1 MLLERVE
8 IVGFRGIN
16 RLSLMLEQNN
26 VLIGENAWGKSS
38 LLDAL
43 TLLLSPEFDLYHFVR
58 DDFWFPPGDIQGREH
73 HLHIILTFRETEPG
87 RHRVRRFR
95 PLQRCW
101 VPCDDGYHRVFY
113 RLEGE
118 LAEDDSVMTLRSF
131 IDGEGEAL
139 VLEEIDELARH
150 LVRLMPV
157 LRLRDAR
164 FMRRIHNGTVPHSP
178 QIEITAR
185 QLDFLS
191 RELVSH
197 PQNLSDGQIRQGLSA
212 MVQLLEHYF
221 AEQSSAQT
229 RHRLMRRRS
238 HDEQRSWR
246 YLDIIN
252 RMIDKPGG
260 RSHRVILLGLFAT
273 LLQAKG
279 TVRLDRDARPL
290 LLIEDPET
298 RLHPIMLSVAWHL
311 LNLLPLQR
319 VTTTNSGELLSLT
332 PVEQVCRLVRESTR
346 VSAWRLGPGG
356 MNAEESRR
364 IAFHIRFNRAS
375 SLFARCWLLVEGET
389 ETWVI
394 NELAR
399 QCGHHFDAEGVK
411 VIEFA
416 QSGLKPLIKFARRM
430 GIQWHVLVDGDG
442 EDSALLKRALAG
454 MIDLMPA
461 SMALLAP
468 NVNSY
473 RRFQPGMYVP
483 TQASWG
489 HNNRTVALRIPC
501 GERQNHRVEYRVAG
515 ADANPYLVM
524 AAIFAGILHGLDNPQ
539 LPLQEEVEGNGL
551 EQEGLPFPIRQSD
564 ALWEFMQ
571 NDHLRE
577 RLGERFCHVFHA
589 CKHDELLQFE
599 RLITETEIE
608 WMLKNA

>member
-95 PLQRCW
+95 PLQRCS

-430 GIQWHVLVDGDG
+430 GIQWHVLVDGDEAG
-442 EDSALLKRALAG
+442 KKYAATVRGLLNNDRELERDHLTSLPALDMEHFMYRQGFDDVYHRVAQIPDNVPMNMRRVITKAIHRSSKPDLAIEVAMEAGRRGVDAVPTLLKKMFSRVLWLARGRA
-454 MIDLMPA
+454 D
-461 SMALLAP
+461 
-468 NVNSY
+468 
-473 RRFQPGMYVP
+473 
-483 TQASWG
+483 
-489 HNNRTVALRIPC
+489 
-501 GERQNHRVEYRVAG
+501 
-515 ADANPYLVM
+515 
-524 AAIFAGILHGLDNPQ
+524 
-539 LPLQEEVEGNGL
+539 
-551 EQEGLPFPIRQSD
+551 
-564 ALWEFMQ
+564 
-571 NDHLRE
+571 
-577 RLGERFCHVFHA
+577 
-589 CKHDELLQFE
+589 
-599 RLITETEIE
+599 
-608 WMLKNA
+608 

>member
-43 TLLLSPEFDLYHFVR
+43 SLLLSPEFDLYHFVR

-118 LAEDDSVMTLRSF
+118 LADDDSVMTLRSF

-139 VLEEIDELARH
+139 AVEDIDDLARH

-197 PQNLSDGQIRQGLSA
+197 PQNLSDGQIREGLSA

-260 RSHRVILLGLFAT
+260 RSHRVILLGLFST

-332 PVEQVCRLVRESTR
+332 PVEQVCRLVRESSR

-356 MNAEESRR
+356 MNAEDSRR

-430 GIQWHVLVDGDG
+430 GIQWHVLVDGDEAG
-442 EDSALLKRALAG
+442 KKYAATVLGLLNNDRELERDHLTSLPAMDMEHFMYRQGFDDVYHRVAQIPDNVPMNMRRVITKAIHRSSKPDLAIEVAMEAGRRGVDAVPTLLKKMFSRVLWLARGRA
-454 MIDLMPA
+454 D
-461 SMALLAP
+461 
-468 NVNSY
+468 
-473 RRFQPGMYVP
+473 
-483 TQASWG
+483 
-489 HNNRTVALRIPC
+489 
-501 GERQNHRVEYRVAG
+501 
-515 ADANPYLVM
+515 
-524 AAIFAGILHGLDNPQ
+524 
-539 LPLQEEVEGNGL
+539 
-551 EQEGLPFPIRQSD
+551 
-564 ALWEFMQ
+564 
-571 NDHLRE
+571 
-577 RLGERFCHVFHA
+577 
-589 CKHDELLQFE
+589 
-599 RLITETEIE
+599 
-608 WMLKNA
+608 

>member
-131 IDGEGEAL
+131 IDGEGEVL

-430 GIQWHVLVDGDG
+430 GIQWHVLVDGDEAG
-442 EDSALLKRALAG
+442 KKYAATVRGLLNNDRELERDHLTSLPALDMEHFMYRQGFDDVYHRVAQIPDNVPMNMRRVITKAIHRSSKPDLAIEVAMEAGRRGVDAVPTLLKKMFSRVLWLARGRA
-454 MIDLMPA
+454 D
-461 SMALLAP
+461 
-468 NVNSY
+468 
-473 RRFQPGMYVP
+473 
-483 TQASWG
+483 
-489 HNNRTVALRIPC
+489 
-501 GERQNHRVEYRVAG
+501 
-515 ADANPYLVM
+515 
-524 AAIFAGILHGLDNPQ
+524 
-539 LPLQEEVEGNGL
+539 
-551 EQEGLPFPIRQSD
+551 
-564 ALWEFMQ
+564 
-571 NDHLRE
+571 
-577 RLGERFCHVFHA
+577 
-589 CKHDELLQFE
+589 
-599 RLITETEIE
+599 
-608 WMLKNA
+608 

>member
-279 TVRLDRDARPL
+279 TVRLARDARPL

-430 GIQWHVLVDGDG
+430 GIQWHVLVDGDEAG
-442 EDSALLKRALAG
+442 KKYAATVRGLLNNDRELERDHLTSLPALDMEHFMYRQGFDDVYHRVAQIPDNVPMNMRRVITKAIHRSSKPDLAIEVAMEAGRRGVDAVPTLLKKMFSRVLWLARGRA
-454 MIDLMPA
+454 D
-461 SMALLAP
+461 
-468 NVNSY
+468 
-473 RRFQPGMYVP
+473 
-483 TQASWG
+483 
-489 HNNRTVALRIPC
+489 
-501 GERQNHRVEYRVAG
+501 
-515 ADANPYLVM
+515 
-524 AAIFAGILHGLDNPQ
+524 
-539 LPLQEEVEGNGL
+539 
-551 EQEGLPFPIRQSD
+551 
-564 ALWEFMQ
+564 
-571 NDHLRE
+571 
-577 RLGERFCHVFHA
+577 
-589 CKHDELLQFE
+589 
-599 RLITETEIE
+599 
-608 WMLKNA
+608 

>member
-260 RSHRVILLGLFAT
+260 RSHRVILLGMFAT

-430 GIQWHVLVDGDG
+430 GIQWHVLVDGDEAG
-442 EDSALLKRALAG
+442 KKYAATVRGLLNNDRELERDHLTSLPALDMEHFMYRQGFDDVYHRVAQIPDNVPMNMRRVITKAIHRSSKPDLAIEVAMEAGRRGVDAVPTLLKKMFSRVLWLARGRA
-454 MIDLMPA
+454 D
-461 SMALLAP
+461 
-468 NVNSY
+468 
-473 RRFQPGMYVP
+473 
-483 TQASWG
+483 
-489 HNNRTVALRIPC
+489 
-501 GERQNHRVEYRVAG
+501 
-515 ADANPYLVM
+515 
-524 AAIFAGILHGLDNPQ
+524 
-539 LPLQEEVEGNGL
+539 
-551 EQEGLPFPIRQSD
+551 
-564 ALWEFMQ
+564 
-571 NDHLRE
+571 
-577 RLGERFCHVFHA
+577 
-589 CKHDELLQFE
+589 
-599 RLITETEIE
+599 
-608 WMLKNA
+608 

>member
-430 GIQWHVLVDGDG
+430 GIEWHVLVDGDEAG
-442 EDSALLKRALAG
+442 KKYAATVRSLLNDDKMLERDHLTALPAMDMEHFMYRQGFDDVYHRVAQLPMNIPMNMRRVITKAIHRSSKPDLAIEVAMEAGRRGVDAIPTLLKKMFSRVLWLARGRA
-454 MIDLMPA
+454 D
-461 SMALLAP
+461 
-468 NVNSY
+468 
-473 RRFQPGMYVP
+473 
-483 TQASWG
+483 
-489 HNNRTVALRIPC
+489 
-501 GERQNHRVEYRVAG
+501 
-515 ADANPYLVM
+515 
-524 AAIFAGILHGLDNPQ
+524 
-539 LPLQEEVEGNGL
+539 
-551 EQEGLPFPIRQSD
+551 
-564 ALWEFMQ
+564 
-571 NDHLRE
+571 
-577 RLGERFCHVFHA
+577 
-589 CKHDELLQFE
+589 
-599 RLITETEIE
+599 
-608 WMLKNA
+608 

>member
-118 LAEDDSVMTLRSF
+118 LADDDSVMTLRSF

-139 VLEEIDELARH
+139 AVEDIDDLARH

-197 PQNLSDGQIRQGLSA
+197 PQNLSDGQIREGLSA

-260 RSHRVILLGLFAT
+260 RSHLVILLGLFST

-332 PVEQVCRLVRESTR
+332 PVEQVCRLVRESSR

-356 MNAEESRR
+356 MNAEDSRR

-430 GIQWHVLVDGDG
+430 GIQWHVLVDGDEAG
-442 EDSALLKRALAG
+442 KKYAATVLGLLNNDRELERDHLTSLPAMDMEHFMYRQGFDDVYHRVAQIPDNVPMNMRRVITKAIHRSSKPDLAIEVAMEAGRRGVDAVPTLLKKMFSRVLWLARGRA
-454 MIDLMPA
+454 D
-461 SMALLAP
+461 
-468 NVNSY
+468 
-473 RRFQPGMYVP
+473 
-483 TQASWG
+483 
-489 HNNRTVALRIPC
+489 
-501 GERQNHRVEYRVAG
+501 
-515 ADANPYLVM
+515 
-524 AAIFAGILHGLDNPQ
+524 
-539 LPLQEEVEGNGL
+539 
-551 EQEGLPFPIRQSD
+551 
-564 ALWEFMQ
+564 
-571 NDHLRE
+571 
-577 RLGERFCHVFHA
+577 
-589 CKHDELLQFE
+589 
-599 RLITETEIE
+599 
-608 WMLKNA
+608 

>member
-58 DDFWFPPGDIQGREH
+58 DDFWFPAGDIQGREH

-118 LAEDDSVMTLRSF
+118 LADDDSVMTLRSF

-139 VLEEIDELARH
+139 ALEDIDELARH

-185 QLDFLS
+185 RLDFLS

-197 PQNLSDGQIRQGLSA
+197 PQNLSDGQIREGLSA

-332 PVEQVCRLVRESTR
+332 PVEQVCRLVRESAR

-430 GIQWHVLVDGDG
+430 GIQWHVLVDGDEAG
-442 EDSALLKRALAG
+442 KKYAATVRGLLNNDRELERDHLTTLPALDMEHFMYRQGFDDVYHRVAQIPDNVPMNMRRVITKAIHRSSKPDLAIEVAMEAGRRGVDAVPTLLKKMFSRVLWLARGRA
-454 MIDLMPA
+454 D
-461 SMALLAP
+461 
-468 NVNSY
+468 
-473 RRFQPGMYVP
+473 
-483 TQASWG
+483 
-489 HNNRTVALRIPC
+489 
-501 GERQNHRVEYRVAG
+501 
-515 ADANPYLVM
+515 
-524 AAIFAGILHGLDNPQ
+524 
-539 LPLQEEVEGNGL
+539 
-551 EQEGLPFPIRQSD
+551 
-564 ALWEFMQ
+564 
-571 NDHLRE
+571 
-577 RLGERFCHVFHA
+577 
-589 CKHDELLQFE
+589 
-599 RLITETEIE
+599 
-608 WMLKNA
+608 

>member
-319 VTTTNSGELLSLT
+319 VTTTNSGELLSLA

-430 GIQWHVLVDGDG
+430 GIQWHVLVDGDEAG
-442 EDSALLKRALAG
+442 KKYAATVRGLLNNDRELERDHLTSLPALDMEHFMYRQGFDDVYHRVAQIPDNVPMNMRRVITKAIHRSSKPDLAIEVAMEAGRRGVDAVPTLLKKMFSRVLWLARGRA
-454 MIDLMPA
+454 D
-461 SMALLAP
+461 
-468 NVNSY
+468 
-473 RRFQPGMYVP
+473 
-483 TQASWG
+483 
-489 HNNRTVALRIPC
+489 
-501 GERQNHRVEYRVAG
+501 
-515 ADANPYLVM
+515 
-524 AAIFAGILHGLDNPQ
+524 
-539 LPLQEEVEGNGL
+539 
-551 EQEGLPFPIRQSD
+551 
-564 ALWEFMQ
+564 
-571 NDHLRE
+571 
-577 RLGERFCHVFHA
+577 
-589 CKHDELLQFE
+589 
-599 RLITETEIE
+599 
-608 WMLKNA
+608 

>member
-43 TLLLSPEFDLYHFVR
+43 TLLLSPEFELYHFVR
-58 DDFWFPPGDIQGREH
+58 DDFWFPPGDVQGREH
-73 HLHIILTFRETEPG
+73 HLHIILTFRESEPG
-87 RHRVRRFR
+87 HHRVRRFR
-95 PLQRCW
+95 PLSDSW
-101 VPCDDGYHRVFY
+101 VPCDDGYQRIFY

-118 LAEDDSVMTLRSF
+118 LADDGSVMTLRSF
-131 IDGEGEAL
+131 IDGKGEAL
-139 VLEEIDELARH
+139 ELEDIDELVRH

-164 FMRRIHNGTVPHSP
+164 FMRRIHNDSVPHSP

-185 QLDFLS
+185 QLDYLS

-197 PQNLSDGQIRQGLSA
+197 PQNLTDGQIRQGLSA

-221 AEQSSAQT
+221 AEQSSVQS
-229 RHRLMRRRS
+229 RNRLMRRHS

-260 RSHRVILLGLFAT
+260 RSHRVILLGLFST

-319 VTTTNSGELLSLT
+319 VTTTNSGELLSLA
-332 PVEQVCRLVRESTR
+332 PVEHVCRLVRESSR

-356 MNAEESRR
+356 MNAEDSRR

-430 GIQWHVLVDGDG
+430 GIQWHVLVDGDEAG
-442 EDSALLKRALAG
+442 KKYAATVRSLLNDDRDLERDHLTTLPALDMEHFMYRQGFSDVYHRVAQLPPNVPMNLRRVITKAIHRSSKPDLAIEVAMEAGRRGVESVPALLKKMFSRVLWLARGRA
-454 MIDLMPA
+454 D
-461 SMALLAP
+461 
-468 NVNSY
+468 
-473 RRFQPGMYVP
+473 
-483 TQASWG
+483 
-489 HNNRTVALRIPC
+489 
-501 GERQNHRVEYRVAG
+501 
-515 ADANPYLVM
+515 
-524 AAIFAGILHGLDNPQ
+524 
-539 LPLQEEVEGNGL
+539 
-551 EQEGLPFPIRQSD
+551 
-564 ALWEFMQ
+564 
-571 NDHLRE
+571 
-577 RLGERFCHVFHA
+577 
-589 CKHDELLQFE
+589 
-599 RLITETEIE
+599 
-608 WMLKNA
+608 

>member
-1 MLLERVE
+1 MHLERVE

-58 DDFWFPPGDIQGREH
+58 EDFWFPPGDIQGRER
-73 HLHIILTFRETEPG
+73 HLHIILTFRENEPG
-87 RHRVRRFR
+87 RHRVRRYR
-95 PLQRCW
+95 PLSNCW
-101 VPCDDGYHRVFY
+101 VPCDDGYQRVFY

-118 LAEDDSVMTLRSF
+118 LADDDSVMTLRSF
-131 IDGEGEAL
+131 INGEGEAL
-139 VLEEIDELARH
+139 ELEDIDELARH

-191 RELVSH
+191 RELVHH
-197 PQNLSDGQIRQGLSA
+197 PQNLTDGQIRQGLSA

-221 AEQSSAQT
+221 AEQSSAQS
-229 RHRLMRRRS
+229 RHRLMRRHS

-260 RSHRVILLGLFAT
+260 RSHRVILLGLFST

-332 PVEQVCRLVRESTR
+332 PVEHVCRLVRESSR

-356 MNAEESRR
+356 MNAEDSRR

-430 GIQWHVLVDGDG
+430 GIEWHVLVDGDEAG
-442 EDSALLKRALAG
+442 KKYAATVRSLLNDDKMLERDHLTALPAMDMEHFMYRQGFDDVYHRVAQLPMNIPMNMRRVITKAIHRSSKPDLAIEVAMEAGRRGVDAIPTLLKKMFSRVLWLARGRA
-454 MIDLMPA
+454 D
-461 SMALLAP
+461 
-468 NVNSY
+468 
-473 RRFQPGMYVP
+473 
-483 TQASWG
+483 
-489 HNNRTVALRIPC
+489 
-501 GERQNHRVEYRVAG
+501 
-515 ADANPYLVM
+515 
-524 AAIFAGILHGLDNPQ
+524 
-539 LPLQEEVEGNGL
+539 
-551 EQEGLPFPIRQSD
+551 
-564 ALWEFMQ
+564 
-571 NDHLRE
+571 
-577 RLGERFCHVFHA
+577 
-589 CKHDELLQFE
+589 
-599 RLITETEIE
+599 
-608 WMLKNA
+608 

>member
-43 TLLLSPEFDLYHFVR
+43 TLLLSPEDGLYSFVR
-58 DDFWFPPGDIQGREH
+58 DDFWFPPGDVQGREK
-73 HLHIILTFRETEPG
+73 HLHIILTFREAEPG

-95 PLQRCW
+95 PMSPCW
-101 VPCDDGYHRVFY
+101 VPCEDDYHRIFY

-118 LAEDDSVMTLRSF
+118 LGENDTVLTLREF
-131 IDGEGEAL
+131 LNEKGNPIP
-139 VLEEIDELARH
+139 LENIDEQVGH
-150 LVRLMPV
+150 LIRLSPV

-164 FMRRIHNGTVPHSP
+164 FMRRIRNGTVPNMP
-178 QIEITAR
+178 DVEVTAR
-185 QLDFLS
+185 ELDFLA
-191 RELVSH
+191 RELVSR
-197 PQNLSDGQIRQGLSA
+197 PQNLTDGQIRQGLSA

-221 AEQSSAQT
+221 SEQGTSQS

-252 RMIDKPGG
+252 RMIDRPGG
-260 RSHRVILLGLFAT
+260 RSHRVILLGLFST

-279 TVRLDRDARPL
+279 TVRLDKDARPL
-290 LLIEDPET
+290 LLVEDPET

-319 VTTTNSGELLSLT
+319 ITTTNSGELLSLT
-332 PVEQVCRLVRESTR
+332 PVEYVCRLVRESSR
-346 VSAWRLGPGG
+346 VTAYRLGPGG
-356 MNAEESRR
+356 LSAEDGRR

-399 QCGHHFDAEGVK
+399 QCGHHFDAEGIK

-430 GIQWHVLVDGDG
+430 GIEWHVLVDGDEAG
-442 EDSALLKRALAG
+442 KKYASTVRSLLSNEREEERDHLTMLPAMDMEHFMYRQGFDDVFHRVAMVPVDVPMNMRRVISKAIHRSSKPDLA
-454 MIDLMPA
+454 IEVA
-461 SMALLAP
+461 TEAA
-468 NVNSY
+468 
-473 RRFQPGMYVP
+473 RRGVESVP
-483 TQASWG
+483 TL
-489 HNNRTVALRIPC
+489 LRKMFS
-501 GERQNHRVEYRVAG
+501 RVLWLARG
-515 ADANPYLVM
+515 RAD
-524 AAIFAGILHGLDNPQ
+524 
-539 LPLQEEVEGNGL
+539 
-551 EQEGLPFPIRQSD
+551 
-564 ALWEFMQ
+564 
-571 NDHLRE
+571 
-577 RLGERFCHVFHA
+577 
-589 CKHDELLQFE
+589 
-599 RLITETEIE
+599 
-608 WMLKNA
+608 

>member
-1 MLLERVE
+1 MHLERVE

-58 DDFWFPPGDIQGREH
+58 EDFWFPPGDIQGREH
-73 HLHIILTFRETEPG
+73 HLHIILTFRENEPG
-87 RHRVRRFR
+87 RHRVRRYR
-95 PLQRCW
+95 PLSSCW
-101 VPCDDGYHRVFY
+101 VPCDDGYQRVFY

-118 LAEDDSVMTLRSF
+118 LADDDSVMTLRSF
-131 IDGEGEAL
+131 IDGEGKAL
-139 VLEEIDELARH
+139 ELDDIDELARH

-178 QIEITAR
+178 QIEIIAR

-191 RELVSH
+191 RELVHH
-197 PQNLSDGQIRQGLSA
+197 PQNLTDGQIRQGLSA

-221 AEQSSAQT
+221 AEQSSAQS
-229 RHRLMRRRS
+229 RHRLMRRHS

-260 RSHRVILLGLFAT
+260 RSHRVILLGLFST

-332 PVEQVCRLVRESTR
+332 PVEHVCRLVRESSR

-356 MNAEESRR
+356 MNAEDSRR

-430 GIQWHVLVDGDG
+430 GIEWHVLVDGDEAG
-442 EDSALLKRALAG
+442 KKYAATVRSLLNDDKMLERDHLTALPAMDMEHFMYRQGFDDVYHRVAQLPMNIPMNMRRVITKAIHRSSKPDLAIEVAMEAGRRGVDAIPALLKKMFSRVLWLARGRA
-454 MIDLMPA
+454 D
-461 SMALLAP
+461 
-468 NVNSY
+468 
-473 RRFQPGMYVP
+473 
-483 TQASWG
+483 
-489 HNNRTVALRIPC
+489 
-501 GERQNHRVEYRVAG
+501 
-515 ADANPYLVM
+515 
-524 AAIFAGILHGLDNPQ
+524 
-539 LPLQEEVEGNGL
+539 
-551 EQEGLPFPIRQSD
+551 
-564 ALWEFMQ
+564 
-571 NDHLRE
+571 
-577 RLGERFCHVFHA
+577 
-589 CKHDELLQFE
+589 
-599 RLITETEIE
+599 
-608 WMLKNA
+608 

>member
-1 MLLERVE
+1 MHLERVE

-58 DDFWFPPGDIQGREH
+58 EDFWFPPGDIQGREH
-73 HLHIILTFRETEPG
+73 HLHIILTFRENEPG
-87 RHRVRRFR
+87 RHRVRRYR
-95 PLQRCW
+95 PLSNCW
-101 VPCDDGYHRVFY
+101 VPCDDGYQRVFY

-118 LAEDDSVMTLRSF
+118 LADDDSVMTLRSF
-131 IDGEGEAL
+131 INGEGEAL
-139 VLEEIDELARH
+139 ELDDIDELARH

-164 FMRRIHNGTVPHSP
+164 FMRRIHNCTVPHSP

-191 RELVSH
+191 RELVHH
-197 PQNLSDGQIRQGLSA
+197 PQNLTDGQIRQGLSA

-221 AEQSSAQT
+221 AEQSSAQS
-229 RHRLMRRRS
+229 RHRLMRRHS

-260 RSHRVILLGLFAT
+260 RSHRVILLGLFST

-332 PVEQVCRLVRESTR
+332 PVEHVCRLVRESSR

-356 MNAEESRR
+356 MNAEDSRR

-416 QSGLKPLIKFARRM
+416 QSGLKPLIKFARRL
-430 GIQWHVLVDGDG
+430 GIEWHVLVDGDEAG
-442 EDSALLKRALAG
+442 KKYAATVRGLLNDDKMLERDHLTALPAMDMEHFMYRQGFDDVYHRVAQLPINIPMNMRRVITKAIHRSSKPDLAIEVAMEAGRRGVDAIPALLKKMFSRVLWLARGRA
-454 MIDLMPA
+454 D
-461 SMALLAP
+461 
-468 NVNSY
+468 
-473 RRFQPGMYVP
+473 
-483 TQASWG
+483 
-489 HNNRTVALRIPC
+489 
-501 GERQNHRVEYRVAG
+501 
-515 ADANPYLVM
+515 
-524 AAIFAGILHGLDNPQ
+524 
-539 LPLQEEVEGNGL
+539 
-551 EQEGLPFPIRQSD
+551 
-564 ALWEFMQ
+564 
-571 NDHLRE
+571 
-577 RLGERFCHVFHA
+577 
-589 CKHDELLQFE
+589 
-599 RLITETEIE
+599 
-608 WMLKNA
+608 

>member
-73 HLHIILTFRETEPG
+73 HLHIILTFRETEPD

-430 GIQWHVLVDGDG
+430 GIQWHVLVDGDEAG
-442 EDSALLKRALAG
+442 KKYAATVRGLLNNDRELERDHLTSLPALDMEHFMYRQGFDDVYHRVAQIPDNVPMNMRRVITKAIHRSSKPDLAIEVAMEAGRRGVDAVPTLLKKMFSRVLWLARGRA
-454 MIDLMPA
+454 D
-461 SMALLAP
+461 
-468 NVNSY
+468 
-473 RRFQPGMYVP
+473 
-483 TQASWG
+483 
-489 HNNRTVALRIPC
+489 
-501 GERQNHRVEYRVAG
+501 
-515 ADANPYLVM
+515 
-524 AAIFAGILHGLDNPQ
+524 
-539 LPLQEEVEGNGL
+539 
-551 EQEGLPFPIRQSD
+551 
-564 ALWEFMQ
+564 
-571 NDHLRE
+571 
-577 RLGERFCHVFHA
+577 
-589 CKHDELLQFE
+589 
-599 RLITETEIE
+599 
-608 WMLKNA
+608 

>member
-43 TLLLSPEFDLYHFVR
+43 TLLLAPESELYSFVR
-58 DDFWFPPGDIQGREH
+58 EDFWFPPGDIQGRER
-73 HLHIILTFRETEPG
+73 HLHIILTFRELEPG
-87 RHRVRRFR
+87 RHRVRRYR
-95 PLQRCW
+95 PLSPCW
-101 VPCDDGYHRVFY
+101 VPCDDNYQRIFY

-118 LAEDDSVMTLRSF
+118 LAQDDTVLTLRGF
-131 IDGEGEAL
+131 MDAKGHQIAL
-139 VLEEIDELARH
+139 ENIDEQARH

-164 FMRRIHNGTVPHSP
+164 FMRRIRNGTVPHLP
-178 QIEITAR
+178 EVEVTAR
-185 QLDFLS
+185 ELDFLA
-191 RELVSH
+191 RELVAR
-197 PQNLSDGQIRQGLSA
+197 PQNLTDGQIRQGLSA

-221 AEQSSAQT
+221 SEQGTSQT
-229 RHRLMRRRS
+229 HIRLMRRRS

-260 RSHRVILLGLFAT
+260 RTHRVILLGLFST

-279 TVRLDRDARPL
+279 NVQLDKDARPL
-290 LLIEDPET
+290 LLVEDPET

-319 VTTTNSGELLSLT
+319 ITTTNSGELLSLT
-332 PVEQVCRLVRESTR
+332 PVEHVCRLVRESSR
-346 VSAWRLGPGG
+346 VTAFRLGPGG
-356 MNAEESRR
+356 LSAEDGRR

-399 QCGHHFDAEGVK
+399 QCGHHFDAEGIK

-416 QSGLKPLIKFARRM
+416 QSGLKPLLKFASRM
-430 GIQWHVLVDGDG
+430 GIEWHVLVDGDEAGKKYASTVRGVLSNSG
-442 EDSALLKRALAG
+442 EEERVHLTALPAMDMEHFMYRQGFDDVFHRVAMIPVNVPMNMRRVITKAIHRSSKPDLAIEVAAEAG
-454 MIDLMPA
+454 
-461 SMALLAP
+461 
-468 NVNSY
+468 
-473 RRFQPGMYVP
+473 RRGVESVP
-483 TQASWG
+483 TL
-489 HNNRTVALRIPC
+489 LRKMFS
-501 GERQNHRVEYRVAG
+501 RVLWLARG
-515 ADANPYLVM
+515 KAD
-524 AAIFAGILHGLDNPQ
+524 
-539 LPLQEEVEGNGL
+539 
-551 EQEGLPFPIRQSD
+551 
-564 ALWEFMQ
+564 
-571 NDHLRE
+571 
-577 RLGERFCHVFHA
+577 
-589 CKHDELLQFE
+589 
-599 RLITETEIE
+599 
-608 WMLKNA
+608 

>member
-58 DDFWFPPGDIQGREH
+58 DDFWFPAGDIQGREH

-118 LAEDDSVMTLRSF
+118 LADDDSVMTLRSF

-139 VLEEIDELARH
+139 ALEDIDELARH

-197 PQNLSDGQIRQGLSA
+197 PQNLSDGQIREGLSA

-332 PVEQVCRLVRESTR
+332 PVEQVCRLVRESAR

-430 GIQWHVLVDGDG
+430 GIQWHVLVDGDEAG
-442 EDSALLKRALAG
+442 KKYAATVRGLQNNDRELERDHLTTLPALDMEHFMYRQGFDDVYHRVAQIPDNVPMNMRRVITKAIHRSSKPDLAIEVAMEAGRRGVDAVPTLLKKMFSRVLWLARGRA
-454 MIDLMPA
+454 D
-461 SMALLAP
+461 
-468 NVNSY
+468 
-473 RRFQPGMYVP
+473 
-483 TQASWG
+483 
-489 HNNRTVALRIPC
+489 
-501 GERQNHRVEYRVAG
+501 
-515 ADANPYLVM
+515 
-524 AAIFAGILHGLDNPQ
+524 
-539 LPLQEEVEGNGL
+539 
-551 EQEGLPFPIRQSD
+551 
-564 ALWEFMQ
+564 
-571 NDHLRE
+571 
-577 RLGERFCHVFHA
+577 
-589 CKHDELLQFE
+589 
-599 RLITETEIE
+599 
-608 WMLKNA
+608 

>member
-16 RLSLMLEQNN
+16 CLSLMLEQNN

-430 GIQWHVLVDGDG
+430 GIQWHVLVDGDEAG
-442 EDSALLKRALAG
+442 KKYAATVRGLLNNDRELERDHLTSLPALDMEHFMYRQGFDDVYHRVAQIPDNVPMNMRRVITKAIHRSSKPDLAIEVAMEAGRRGVDAVPTLLKKMFSRVLWLARGRA
-454 MIDLMPA
+454 D
-461 SMALLAP
+461 
-468 NVNSY
+468 
-473 RRFQPGMYVP
+473 
-483 TQASWG
+483 
-489 HNNRTVALRIPC
+489 
-501 GERQNHRVEYRVAG
+501 
-515 ADANPYLVM
+515 
-524 AAIFAGILHGLDNPQ
+524 
-539 LPLQEEVEGNGL
+539 
-551 EQEGLPFPIRQSD
+551 
-564 ALWEFMQ
+564 
-571 NDHLRE
+571 
-577 RLGERFCHVFHA
+577 
-589 CKHDELLQFE
+589 
-599 RLITETEIE
+599 
-608 WMLKNA
+608 

>member
-1 MLLERVE
+1 MHLERVE

-73 HLHIILTFRETEPG
+73 HLHIILTFRENEPG

-95 PLQRCW
+95 PLSDCW
-101 VPCDDGYHRVFY
+101 VPCDDGYQRIFY

-118 LAEDDSVMTLRSF
+118 LADDGSVMTLRSF
-131 IDGEGEAL
+131 INCQGEAL
-139 VLEEIDELARH
+139 EMQDIDDLARH

-191 RELVSH
+191 RELVNH
-197 PQNLSDGQIRQGLSA
+197 PQNLTDGQIREGLSA

-221 AEQSSAQT
+221 AEQSSAQS
-229 RHRLMRRRS
+229 RNRLMRRRS

-260 RSHRVILLGLFAT
+260 RSHRVILLGLFST

-279 TVRLDRDARPL
+279 AVRLDRDARPL

-332 PVEQVCRLVRESTR
+332 PVEQVCRLVRESSR

-356 MNAEESRR
+356 MNAEDSRR

-430 GIQWHVLVDGDG
+430 GIEWHVLVDGDEAG
-442 EDSALLKRALAG
+442 KKYAATVRGLLNNDNELERVHLTMLPAMDMEHFMYRQGFDDVYHRVAQIPDNMPMNMRRVITKAIHRSSKPDLAIEVAMEAGRRGIDAVPTLLKKMFSRVLWLARGRA
-454 MIDLMPA
+454 D
-461 SMALLAP
+461 
-468 NVNSY
+468 
-473 RRFQPGMYVP
+473 
-483 TQASWG
+483 
-489 HNNRTVALRIPC
+489 
-501 GERQNHRVEYRVAG
+501 
-515 ADANPYLVM
+515 
-524 AAIFAGILHGLDNPQ
+524 
-539 LPLQEEVEGNGL
+539 
-551 EQEGLPFPIRQSD
+551 
-564 ALWEFMQ
+564 
-571 NDHLRE
+571 
-577 RLGERFCHVFHA
+577 
-589 CKHDELLQFE
+589 
-599 RLITETEIE
+599 
-608 WMLKNA
+608 

>member
-197 PQNLSDGQIRQGLSA
+197 PQILSDGQIRQGLSA

-430 GIQWHVLVDGDG
+430 GIQWHVLVDGDEAG
-442 EDSALLKRALAG
+442 KKYAATVRGLLNNDRELERDHLTSLPALDMEHFMYRQGFDDVYHRVAQIPDNVPMNMRRVITKAIHRSSKPDLAIEVAMEAGRRGVDAVPTLLKKMFSRVLWLARGRA
-454 MIDLMPA
+454 D
-461 SMALLAP
+461 
-468 NVNSY
+468 
-473 RRFQPGMYVP
+473 
-483 TQASWG
+483 
-489 HNNRTVALRIPC
+489 
-501 GERQNHRVEYRVAG
+501 
-515 ADANPYLVM
+515 
-524 AAIFAGILHGLDNPQ
+524 
-539 LPLQEEVEGNGL
+539 
-551 EQEGLPFPIRQSD
+551 
-564 ALWEFMQ
+564 
-571 NDHLRE
+571 
-577 RLGERFCHVFHA
+577 
-589 CKHDELLQFE
+589 
-599 RLITETEIE
+599 
-608 WMLKNA
+608 

>member
-58 DDFWFPPGDIQGREH
+58 DDFWFPPGNIQGREH

-430 GIQWHVLVDGDG
+430 GIQWHVLVDGDEAG
-442 EDSALLKRALAG
+442 KKYAATVRGLLNNDRELERDHLTSLPALDMEHFMYRQGFDDVYHRVAQIPDNVPMNMRRVITKAIHRSSKPDLAIEVAMEAGRRGVDAVPTLLKKMFSRVLWLARGRA
-454 MIDLMPA
+454 D
-461 SMALLAP
+461 
-468 NVNSY
+468 
-473 RRFQPGMYVP
+473 
-483 TQASWG
+483 
-489 HNNRTVALRIPC
+489 
-501 GERQNHRVEYRVAG
+501 
-515 ADANPYLVM
+515 
-524 AAIFAGILHGLDNPQ
+524 
-539 LPLQEEVEGNGL
+539 
-551 EQEGLPFPIRQSD
+551 
-564 ALWEFMQ
+564 
-571 NDHLRE
+571 
-577 RLGERFCHVFHA
+577 
-589 CKHDELLQFE
+589 
-599 RLITETEIE
+599 
-608 WMLKNA
+608 

>member
-332 PVEQVCRLVRESTR
+332 PVEQVCRLVRESTW

-430 GIQWHVLVDGDG
+430 GIQWHVLVDGDEAG
-442 EDSALLKRALAG
+442 KKYAATVRGLLNNDRELERDHLTSLPALDMEHFMYRQGFDDVYHRVAQIPDNVPMNMRRVITKAIHRSSKPDLAIEVAMEAGRRGVDAVPTLLKKMFSRVLWLARGRA
-454 MIDLMPA
+454 D
-461 SMALLAP
+461 
-468 NVNSY
+468 
-473 RRFQPGMYVP
+473 
-483 TQASWG
+483 
-489 HNNRTVALRIPC
+489 
-501 GERQNHRVEYRVAG
+501 
-515 ADANPYLVM
+515 
-524 AAIFAGILHGLDNPQ
+524 
-539 LPLQEEVEGNGL
+539 
-551 EQEGLPFPIRQSD
+551 
-564 ALWEFMQ
+564 
-571 NDHLRE
+571 
-577 RLGERFCHVFHA
+577 
-589 CKHDELLQFE
+589 
-599 RLITETEIE
+599 
-608 WMLKNA
+608 

>member
-411 VIEFA
+411 VIEFT

-430 GIQWHVLVDGDG
+430 GIQWHVLVDGDEAG
-442 EDSALLKRALAG
+442 KKYAATVRGLLNNDRELERDHLTSLPALDMEHFMYRQGFDDVYHRVAQIPDNVPMNMRRVITKAIHRSSKPDLAIEVAMEAGRRGVDAVPTLLKKMFSRVLWLARGRA
-454 MIDLMPA
+454 D
-461 SMALLAP
+461 
-468 NVNSY
+468 
-473 RRFQPGMYVP
+473 
-483 TQASWG
+483 
-489 HNNRTVALRIPC
+489 
-501 GERQNHRVEYRVAG
+501 
-515 ADANPYLVM
+515 
-524 AAIFAGILHGLDNPQ
+524 
-539 LPLQEEVEGNGL
+539 
-551 EQEGLPFPIRQSD
+551 
-564 ALWEFMQ
+564 
-571 NDHLRE
+571 
-577 RLGERFCHVFHA
+577 
-589 CKHDELLQFE
+589 
-599 RLITETEIE
+599 
-608 WMLKNA
+608 

>member
-43 TLLLSPEFDLYHFVR
+43 TLLLSPRDELYHFVR
-58 DDFWFPPGDIQGREH
+58 NDFWFPPGDVKGREH
-73 HLHIILTFRETEPG
+73 HLHIILTFRESEPG
-87 RHRVRRFR
+87 RYRGRRYR
-95 PLQRCW
+95 PLADCW
-101 VPCDDGYHRVFY
+101 SRGEDGYHRLFY

-118 LAEDDSVMTLRSF
+118 LGADDSVMTLRSF
-131 IDGEGEAL
+131 IDSNGHAL
-139 VLEEIDELARH
+139 ELDDIDAMARH
-150 LVRLMPV
+150 LIRLMPV

-164 FMRRIHNGTVPHSP
+164 FMRRIRNGTVPNTP
-178 QIEITAR
+178 DVEVTAQ

-191 RELVSH
+191 RELVSS
-197 PQNLSDGQIRQGLSA
+197 PQNLSDAQIRQGLSA

-221 AEQSSAQT
+221 SEQGSDEA
-229 RHRLMRRRS
+229 RNRLMRQRS

-252 RMIDKPGG
+252 RMIDKPGA
-260 RSHRVILLGLFAT
+260 RSHRMILLALFST

-279 TVRLDRDARPL
+279 TVRLDKDARPL

-298 RLHPIMLSVAWHL
+298 RLHPIMLSVAWNL

-332 PVEQVCRLVRESTR
+332 PMEHVCRLVRESSR
-346 VSAWRLGPGG
+346 VAAWRLGPGG
-356 MNAEESRR
+356 MNPDDSRR
-364 IAFHIRFNRAS
+364 ISFHIRFNRAS

-430 GIQWHVLVDGDG
+430 GIEWHVLVDGDEAG
-442 EDSALLKRALAG
+442 KKYAATVRGLLNNDREQERHYLTTLPALDMEHFMYRQGFSDVYHRVAQLPENIPMNLRRVITKAIHRSSKPDLAIEVAMEAG
-454 MIDLMPA
+454 
-461 SMALLAP
+461 
-468 NVNSY
+468 
-473 RRFQPGMYVP
+473 RRGVDAVP
-483 TQASWG
+483 TL
-489 HNNRTVALRIPC
+489 LRKMFS
-501 GERQNHRVEYRVAG
+501 RVIWLARG
-515 ADANPYLVM
+515 KAD
-524 AAIFAGILHGLDNPQ
+524 
-539 LPLQEEVEGNGL
+539 
-551 EQEGLPFPIRQSD
+551 
-564 ALWEFMQ
+564 
-571 NDHLRE
+571 
-577 RLGERFCHVFHA
+577 
-589 CKHDELLQFE
+589 
-599 RLITETEIE
+599 
-608 WMLKNA
+608 

>member
-430 GIQWHVLVDGDG
+430 GIQWHVLVDGDEAG
-442 EDSALLKRALAG
+442 KKYAATVRGLLNNDRELERDHLTSLPALDMEHFMYRQGFDDVYHRVAQILDNVPMNMRRVITKAIHRSSKPDLAIEVAMEAGRRGVDAVPTLLKKMFSRVLWLARGRA
-454 MIDLMPA
+454 D
-461 SMALLAP
+461 
-468 NVNSY
+468 
-473 RRFQPGMYVP
+473 
-483 TQASWG
+483 
-489 HNNRTVALRIPC
+489 
-501 GERQNHRVEYRVAG
+501 
-515 ADANPYLVM
+515 
-524 AAIFAGILHGLDNPQ
+524 
-539 LPLQEEVEGNGL
+539 
-551 EQEGLPFPIRQSD
+551 
-564 ALWEFMQ
+564 
-571 NDHLRE
+571 
-577 RLGERFCHVFHA
+577 
-589 CKHDELLQFE
+589 
-599 RLITETEIE
+599 
-608 WMLKNA
+608 

>member
-1 MLLERVE
+1 MHLERVE

-58 DDFWFPPGDIQGREH
+58 EDFWFPPGDIQGREH
-73 HLHIILTFRETEPG
+73 HLHIILTFRENEPG
-87 RHRVRRFR
+87 RHRVRRYR
-95 PLQRCW
+95 PLSSCW
-101 VPCDDGYHRVFY
+101 VPCDDGYQRVFY

-118 LAEDDSVMTLRSF
+118 LAYDDSVMTLRSF
-131 IDGEGEAL
+131 IDGEGKAL
-139 VLEEIDELARH
+139 ELDDIDELARH

-191 RELVSH
+191 RELVHH
-197 PQNLSDGQIRQGLSA
+197 PQNLTDGQIRQGLSA

-221 AEQSSAQT
+221 AEQSSAQS
-229 RHRLMRRRS
+229 RHRLMRRHS

-260 RSHRVILLGLFAT
+260 RSHRVILLGLFST

-332 PVEQVCRLVRESTR
+332 PVEHVCRLVRESSR

-356 MNAEESRR
+356 MNAEDSRR

-430 GIQWHVLVDGDG
+430 GIEWHVLVDGDEAG
-442 EDSALLKRALAG
+442 KKYAATVRSLLNDDKMLERDHLTALPAMDMEHFMYRQGFDDVYHRVAQLPMNIPMNMRRVITKAIHRSSKPDLAIEVAMEAGRRGGDAIPTLLKKMFSRVLWLARGRA
-454 MIDLMPA
+454 D
-461 SMALLAP
+461 
-468 NVNSY
+468 
-473 RRFQPGMYVP
+473 
-483 TQASWG
+483 
-489 HNNRTVALRIPC
+489 
-501 GERQNHRVEYRVAG
+501 
-515 ADANPYLVM
+515 
-524 AAIFAGILHGLDNPQ
+524 
-539 LPLQEEVEGNGL
+539 
-551 EQEGLPFPIRQSD
+551 
-564 ALWEFMQ
+564 
-571 NDHLRE
+571 
-577 RLGERFCHVFHA
+577 
-589 CKHDELLQFE
+589 
-599 RLITETEIE
+599 
-608 WMLKNA
+608 

>member
-430 GIQWHVLVDGDG
+430 GIQWHVLVDGDEAG
-442 EDSALLKRALAG
+442 KKYAATVRGLLNNDRDHLTSLPALDMEHFMYRQGFDDVYHRVAQIPDNVPMNMRRVITKAIHRSSKPDLAIEVAMEAGRRGVDAVPTLLKKMFSRVLWLARGRA
-454 MIDLMPA
+454 D
-461 SMALLAP
+461 
-468 NVNSY
+468 
-473 RRFQPGMYVP
+473 
-483 TQASWG
+483 
-489 HNNRTVALRIPC
+489 
-501 GERQNHRVEYRVAG
+501 
-515 ADANPYLVM
+515 
-524 AAIFAGILHGLDNPQ
+524 
-539 LPLQEEVEGNGL
+539 
-551 EQEGLPFPIRQSD
+551 
-564 ALWEFMQ
+564 
-571 NDHLRE
+571 
-577 RLGERFCHVFHA
+577 
-589 CKHDELLQFE
+589 
-599 RLITETEIE
+599 
-608 WMLKNA
+608 